1 MPTVQGLK
9 TAGLKVFKQFLIY
22 LDLLPIKAGITYFLL
37 NSVFLFF
44 IATKYVE
51 LIPSLIWE
59 THFYYLLLS
68 LFSHFLFLAF
78 IPFFLIY
85 LPLVFTRKNEKIVG
99 GIIAFFVTLG
109 LILVAIDA
117 YIFSLY
123 RFHINSYVLEQLFGP
138 DASQVFEFTVTQYIM
153 VILLF
158 VVLYLAEVFLFR
170 FSVRLAIKVKPLYIL
185 VILCFWLISFLS
197 VFLFRTYSLAKGD
210 RVVEAVERHYP
221 LCLSFDTNRVLSL
234 FSDDVSQTKIEV
246 DFFNKEYN
254 YPKQPLQTM
263 SGKKNLLIIAFD
275 SWRAVTLD
283 SLCAPNIYRFSKKA
297 STFTKHYSGSNGT
310 RTGLFSMFYGLPGI
324 YFRDFCKD
332 SIPSVLMEEFEK
344 QNYDIQLFPSASLR
358 NPPMDKC
365 LFSTYANQC
374 NSSQGTSAWERD
386 ENLARRFLN
395 YLDNRS
401 DTVPFFSF
409 LFFDSLHSMIMPEG
423 YKGLFQPSWRFA
435 QYEKLGKGTDPTE
448 FYNLYKNMVY
458 YLDVIVGRIFD
469 ELEQKGLL
477 ENTIVILTGDHSQ
490 EFDDNQCAYWG
501 HNGNYSKAQLHVPFV
516 YYDKTK
522 QPHRYTHWSSHYD
535 IVPTLMEEMFSVK
548 NPSSDYSIGSNLFKE
563 NNREFLLVDS
573 YIGFGWINSN
583 GSITQLRYDG
593 TYQSMDSVL
602 NECYDCPIDQGM
614 YENVLAVIERFYLD

>member
-68 LFSHFLFLAF
+68 LFSHFLFLGF

-221 LCLSFDTNRVLSL
+221 
-234 FSDDVSQTKIEV
+234 
-246 DFFNKEYN
+246 
-254 YPKQPLQTM
+254 
-263 SGKKNLLIIAFD
+263 
-275 SWRAVTLD
+275 
-283 SLCAPNIYRFSKKA
+283 
-297 STFTKHYSGSNGT
+297 
-310 RTGLFSMFYGLPGI
+310 
-324 YFRDFCKD
+324 
-332 SIPSVLMEEFEK
+332 
-344 QNYDIQLFPSASLR
+344 
-358 NPPMDKC
+358 
-365 LFSTYANQC
+365 
-374 NSSQGTSAWERD
+374 
-386 ENLARRFLN
+386 
-395 YLDNRS
+395 
-401 DTVPFFSF
+401 
-409 LFFDSLHSMIMPEG
+409 
-423 YKGLFQPSWRFA
+423 
-435 QYEKLGKGTDPTE
+435 
-448 FYNLYKNMVY
+448 
-458 YLDVIVGRIFD
+458 
-469 ELEQKGLL
+469 
-477 ENTIVILTGDHSQ
+477 
-490 EFDDNQCAYWG
+490 
-501 HNGNYSKAQLHVPFV
+501 
-516 YYDKTK
+516 
-522 QPHRYTHWSSHYD
+522 
-535 IVPTLMEEMFSVK
+535 
-548 NPSSDYSIGSNLFKE
+548 
-563 NNREFLLVDS
+563 
-573 YIGFGWINSN
+573 
-583 GSITQLRYDG
+583 
-593 TYQSMDSVL
+593 
-602 NECYDCPIDQGM
+602 
-614 YENVLAVIERFYLD
+614 